1 MHLGEGE
8 LKNFLLDAGLVS
20 RAQLEDAALRAHS
33 VGLPLSKVL
42 IESGVMGE
50 DEVRRAAAHA
60 LGVPFVE
67 LERHLLTPEA
77 LFLVPEPIARAHGV
91 VAFSVGEG
99 GVEIALLDLSD
110 LAHLE
115 FLRPAHKLLPR
126 LTSRESMTRALVHY
140 QKHLKEKFGTLL
152 EGETQSADAL
162 VLHALYSNAS
172 EVLLDHSPE
181 GLLVRYRIHGA
192 LREAMKLSAQK
203 GALLLAKL
211 KTMAGLF
218 AVAKIQEGRFKIE
231 KDGDSIYARVQTLPT
246 FGGERITLSL
256 ARERDGRKGYTLR
269 TLGLHGEALEQL
281 HATLLK
287 RKGMVLVSG
296 SHGAGKTTLLYTML
310 DMLSAPHLSIAT
322 VERAVE
328 HRLAFVAHAEIK
340 QDVTTAGML
349 RAVLKQDPDIV
360 MVGEIP
366 DRETAALCAR
376 AAARGVFVLAG
387 IEAPSAAEGIVALQ
401 ELGADPQELV
411 SSLSLVVGVAS
422 VRKLCEKQFVP
433 TKKLT
438 RAQTNELEERAD
450 FSRVLAALKEE
461 SRVEKT
467 RAWKDIEFTEA
478 VPCSQCQDGFVGRTG
493 LYEVM
498 PITTSLRELVREGAP
513 AKTLAAQAR
522 KEGMLTLA
530 GDGMYKAA
538 IGVTALSEIQ

>member
-20 RAQLEDAALRAHS
+20 RAQLEDAASRAYS

-67 LERHLLTPEA
+67 LERHKLTPEA
-77 LFLVPEPIARAHGV
+77 LFLVPEPIARAHGMI
-91 VAFSVGEG
+91 AFSVGEE

-110 LAHLE
+110 LSHVE
-115 FLRPAHKLLPR
+115 FLRPAYKILPR
-126 LTSRESMTRALVHY
+126 LTSRESMTKALLHY
-140 QKHLKEKFGTLL
+140 QRHLKEKFGSLL
-152 EGETQSADAL
+152 ETEAQTPDAL

-172 EVLLDHSPE
+172 EVLLDHSPD

-203 GALLLAKL
+203 GALLLSKL

-218 AVAKIQEGRFKIE
+218 AVAKVQEGRFKIE
-231 KDGDSIYARVQTLPT
+231 KDGEVIYARLQTLPT
-246 FGGERITLSL
+246 FGGERATLSL

-269 TLGLHGEALEQL
+269 ALGLHGEGLEQL
-281 HATLLK
+281 HAALLK

-296 SHGAGKTTLLYTML
+296 AHGAGKTTLLYTLL
-310 DMLSAPHLSIAT
+310 DMLSAPHLAIAT

-328 HRLAFVAHAEIK
+328 HRLPFVAHAEIK
-340 QDVTTAGML
+340 QDLTTAGML

-360 MVGEIP
+360 MVGEIT

-387 IEAPSAAEGIVALQ
+387 IEAKNAAEGITVLQ
-401 ELGADPQELV
+401 ELGADAHELAA
-411 SSLSLVVGVAS
+411 SLSVVVGVQSA
-422 VRKLCEKQFVP
+422 RKLCEKQFLP

-438 RAQTNELEERAD
+438 RAQTSQFEENAD
-450 FSRVLAALKEE
+450 FARVLGALKEE
-461 SRVEKT
+461 GRIEKT
-467 RAWKDIEFTEA
+467 RPWKDVEFTES
-478 VPCSQCQDGFVGRTG
+478 VPCSQCDHGFMGRTG

-498 PITTSLRELVREGAP
+498 PLSASLRERMREGSS
-513 AKTLAAQAR
+513 AKALEAQAR

-538 IGVTALSEIQ
+538 VGVTALSEIH